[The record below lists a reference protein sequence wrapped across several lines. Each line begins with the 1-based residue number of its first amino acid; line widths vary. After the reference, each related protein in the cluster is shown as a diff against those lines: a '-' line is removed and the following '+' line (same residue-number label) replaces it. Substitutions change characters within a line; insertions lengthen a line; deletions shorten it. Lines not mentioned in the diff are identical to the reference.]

1 MDTPQTQITTRAEFA
16 QALLFVLEQAI
27 EDGTKE
33 LWVVDPDFEIWPLDG
48 PPFLDALTTWA
59 RLPKRHARM
68 FAHDFDGLPRRRAVM
83 LAQSFDRVP
92 LRQPRF
98 TEWRRTWSHAL
109 ECRALEE
116 IDASEVPT
124 LLLAGGGLGVQL
136 LDRRYCRGRWF
147 RDDTTWRTWREV
159 IDALSQRSESSFGA
173 TTLGL

>member
-1 MDTPQTQITTRAEFA
+1 MDTPQTQITTRTEFA
-16 QALLFVLEQAI
+16 VALRHVLQQAAD
-27 EDGTKE
+27 DGTRE
-33 LWVVDPDFEIWPLDG
+33 LWLVDPDFESWPLDDPG
-48 PPFLDALTTWA
+48 LLDDLTRWA
-59 RLPKRHARM
+59 R
-68 FAHDFDGLPRRRAVM
+68 LPRRRAVM

-124 LLLAGGGLGVQL
+124 LLLAGGGLGVQI
-136 LDRRYCRGRWF
+136 LDRRHCRGRWF

-159 IDALSQRSESSFGA
+159 IDAISQRSESSFGA